1 MKIVKNMHKIIF
13 IASTLFIGT
22 LSFSEDRGNEPSLSV
37 GIGAIG
43 SEIGYGVFAG
53 SPY

>member
-1 MKIVKNMHKIIF
+1 MLKIIF

-22 LSFSEDRGNEPSLSV
+22 LSLAEDWGNGPSLSV